1 MGEPRFR
8 YQSLVGDVTQLLM
21 RSSASC
27 LAVSDKMLALGTS
40 SGSVHLLDYA
50 GNEVHP
56 KPLNLEGDGH
66 GGGWRKWADDL
77 QFSYADCRIPAG
89 CVLCRCEY
97 LHVLSVLN
105 AFPYIENPRCV
116 PVYVWGGFLIHQGS

>member
-8 YQSLVGDVTQLLM
+8 YQSLAGDVTQLLM

-50 GNEVHP
+50 GNEV
-56 KPLNLEGDGH
+56 LTT
-66 GGGWRKWADDL
+66 A
-77 QFSYADCRIPAG
+77 
-89 CVLCRCEY
+89 
-97 LHVLSVLN
+97 
-105 AFPYIENPRCV
+105 
-116 PVYVWGGFLIHQGS
+116 